1 MGWQIV
7 KQPNDLW
14 AIWTTIADGFILEDA
29 TEEELVDFW
38 GESQKEAGRR
48 LAMIWIEDIKSGY
61 RCTGYDYEYCM
72 RVIEQV
78 HGDGKDEAK

>member
-29 TEEELVDFW
+29 TEEELVEYW
-38 GESQKEAGRR
+38 AEADAERGRR
-48 LAMIWIEDIKSGY
+48 IAREWIEDCKKGRGY
-61 RCTGYDYEYCM
+61 HGGVVQYDYETCKNW
-72 RVIEQV
+72 
-78 HGDGKDEAK
+78 HNDDGEEL